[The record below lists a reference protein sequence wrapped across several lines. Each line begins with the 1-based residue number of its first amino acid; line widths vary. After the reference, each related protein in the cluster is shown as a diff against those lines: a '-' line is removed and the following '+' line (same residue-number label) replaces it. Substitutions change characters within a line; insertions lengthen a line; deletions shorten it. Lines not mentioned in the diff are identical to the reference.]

1 MKKLV
6 PFLLLV
12 LISCGKTT
20 TETSEVKLSSIIN
33 GSLIKDEDLASH
45 SVVALVDMFGATHCS
60 GTLISSNL
68 ILTGA
73 HCVSQWVQKSA
84 FERSK
89 RIQMLERVT
98 FKLNSSSEETTFH
111 MDKVEMYPVKNEEDE
126 QMHDIAVIKFTGSLP
141 PEFKPAA
148 ILAPEYKL
156 VKNTKLL
163 LAGFGYTSDQQ
174 DIKDLATQTS
184 YQIRIP
190 YNKTMHGVLVLTQ
203 TNSKEGAYHGDS
215 GGPAYLETGKELLL
229 AGSTIGGFDNEPEVY
244 YTNVSAH
251 KKFILNAAKNLD
263 GEAPVFKMPNK

>member
-1 MKKLV
+1 MKQLV

-45 SVVALVDMFGATHCS
+45 SVVALVDMFGAAYCS
-60 GTLISSNL
+60 GTLVSSNI
-68 ILTGA
+68 ILTNA
-73 HCVSQWVQKSA
+73 HCVSEWVQKSV
-84 FERSK
+84 FGSPK
-89 RIQMLERVT
+89 RIQKLERVT
-98 FKLNSSSEETTFH
+98 FKLNSSSEEATFH
-111 MDKVEMYPVKNEEDE
+111 MDKVEMYPAKNEENE

-163 LAGFGYTSDQQ
+163 LAGFGFTSDKQ
-174 DIKDLATQTS
+174 DIKDVINPTS
-184 YQIRIP
+184 YQIRIR
-190 YNKTMHGVLVLTQ
+190 YNKTINGVLVLTQ
-203 TNSKEGAYHGDS
+203 TNSKEGAYHADS

-229 AGSTIGGFDNEPEVY
+229 AGSTIGGFENEPEGY
-244 YTNVSAH
+244 FTNVSAH
-251 KKFILNAAKNLD
+251 KKFILQAAKNLD
-263 GEAPVFKMPNK
+263 GEAPVFKMPK